1 MLIRTAD
8 EGETTEEED
17 LPKQRY
23 VPASSVLRQHS
34 SESDSSEVETV
45 IRRAIPRT
53 PRAGDK
59 NGPRMGHFDQQPTR
73 PFAVLDFKSKRLLM
87 FKAKVSRRHS
97 FDGTPGLSSTYTP
110 DNTPLQEMSPMIS
123 NSANMMMS
131 AMYNPDYPL
140 GQFLGGEV
148 LGPPEA
154 FFPFT
159 SISATGEI
167 TQDDP
172 SSYDED
178 DIEDVDILNL
188 EDLIDFPDEETSDG
202 AEEHDDCLSPTDGG
216 RFSTPRPTTA
226 TSEDQVHPLLL
237 SNPRLVGA
245 FRNNQDTHKLL
256 SGSNITADS
265 MRFSSRFHTTA
276 IQGIRQGHLTAATAP
291 ITPMRKHKPRPPLDS
306 SPLGAQ
312 QIKRKFSGEDRGH
325 KRAKSMN

>member
-1 MLIRTAD
+1 
-8 EGETTEEED
+8 
-17 LPKQRY
+17 
-23 VPASSVLRQHS
+23 
-34 SESDSSEVETV
+34 
-45 IRRAIPRT
+45 
-53 PRAGDK
+53 
-59 NGPRMGHFDQQPTR
+59 
-73 PFAVLDFKSKRLLM
+73 M
-87 FKAKVSRRHS
+87 FKAKINRRHS
-97 FDGTPGLSSTYTP
+97 FDTPRLPAAYVE
-110 DNTPLQEMSPMIS
+110 DNTFQEMSPMIS

-159 SISATGEI
+159 SISANGDI

-178 DIEDVDILNL
+178 DIDEVDILNL
-188 EDLIDFPDEETSDG
+188 EDLIDFPDEDTSD
-202 AEEHDDCLSPTDGG
+202 ELDEHDSAFSLTDGEP
-216 RFSTPRPTTA
+216 FSMGTPRPTTA

-276 IQGIRQGHLTAATAP
+276 IQGIRNGHLTAATTP
-291 ITPMRKHKPRPPLDS
+291 ITPMRKQKLRLTDAS
-306 SPLGAQ
+306 SPLQ
-312 QIKRKFSGEDRGH
+312 NKRKFSGEERGH
-325 KRAKSMN
+325 KRTKSMN